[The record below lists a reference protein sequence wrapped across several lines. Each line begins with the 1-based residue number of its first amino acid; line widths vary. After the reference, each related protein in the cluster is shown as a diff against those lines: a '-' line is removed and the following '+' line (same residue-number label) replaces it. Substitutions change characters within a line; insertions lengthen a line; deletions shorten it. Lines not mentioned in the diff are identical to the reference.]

1 MDSYKY
7 IKFSERI
14 PGISITK
21 KSQDGGYFAVK
32 AAGGK
37 EQFIDSFTGPASKWF
52 PQTDQGLKDASA
64 YYKSLRPYVKDLP
77 NYKYQ
82 LPKYDTNYVGPQTN
96 VKKLLNGKLEYKN
109 SKGEITIQKAGESE
123 KNFLNRIK
131 KLGSQSMS
139 AGRGSQTAQTQSIR
153 QKVIDW
159 TNGWLSQ
166 NLSKYK
172 PKQVNNFVNDFK
184 KNWKQEAKKP
194 DYKKIAT
201 YNATNRAGFP
211 TVGTKS
217 EPFKIGNIV
226 VAEQKPEISYR
237 KIFFENKLNT
247 DADFKKSVD
256 DYFEFFAENK
266 QGQGNQF
273 LKIKPPPGAKDAMF
287 WLSPDS
293 GVTGVARADM
303 FAKIPG
309 YAELFRNYQDKF
321 NRANAENVNSLRI
334 LEKKLNLPRR
344 TLTNEMRR
352 EHRALAKIFDVK
364 QLPEELKLGYSIEH
378 TQGLAAAVKS
388 DNKNILKAAR
398 KDLAG
403 MSLAKNMGLGWGL
416 SGDSFERTRSA
427 YINNIQENL
436 LKNKNVTK
444 DVNNLNKMV
453 YSEYKDISSNKTPYS
468 IINNK
473 LQTSPI
479 SSATTQTD
487 RFGQYFNELSQN
499 PKAAPKLLEQI
510 TAKPELEKFIKEG
523 QGDIYSNLRKTLV
536 AAAEKNEGNIC
547 QLFRKEGGRI
557 GFATGSRC
565 VQQMEF
571 AFDNDPVKLSQDI
584 NKLPY
589 EEGPIN
595 KVKNSATKFLQSP
608 MLRGAGKFGAI
619 AAGGAVAAGFVK
631 QFMNDDPT
639 TYLSNEEQQKN
650 LLMDMVTGSLDDTP
664 QESPAIGDAYL
675 PALGA
680 ATVAGTAAVAPST
693 IDAVRGGALGAKKS
707 GITKTALKVLGK
719 GLTATQTPLGLL
731 ATEPLYLADQIQQGD
746 SLGEIA
752 TNPFN
757 YMGAAFVG
765 PATEFA
771 TKGGLS
777 PMIAKTMRLGI
788 SPNVLK
794 TVSRRFGLPG
804 LALSL
809 GISGYETY
817 DDFKN
822 KRGFFSDEE

>member
-1 MDSYKY
+1 MV
-7 IKFSERI
+7 FRA
-14 PGISITK
+14 T
-21 KSQDGGYFAVK
+21 
-32 AAGGK
+32 
-37 EQFIDSFTGPASKWF
+37 
-52 PQTDQGLKDASA
+52 
-64 YYKSLRPYVKDLP
+64 
-77 NYKYQ
+77 
-82 LPKYDTNYVGPQTN
+82 KYDPNYVGPQTN
-96 VKKLLNGKLEYKN
+96 VKRLLNGLLEHKN
-109 SKGEITIQKAGESE
+109 SKGEFTVQKVGESE
-123 KNFLNRIK
+123 KIFFERIK
-131 KLGSQSMS
+131 KLASES
-139 AGRGSQTAQTQSIR
+139 ARLGRTSQTAQTQSIR
-153 QKVIDW
+153 QKVLDW
-159 TNGWLSQ
+159 TDSWLSQ
-166 NLSKYK
+166 NLNKYK
-172 PKQVNNFVNDFK
+172 PRQVNKYIKDLK
-184 KNWKQEAKKP
+184 KDWKQEAKKI
-194 DYKKIAT
+194 DYKKIAN
-201 YNATNRAGFP
+201 YNATNPLGLP
-211 TVGTKS
+211 TVSIKNNFFKRGNIEIPVQKS
-217 EPFKIGNIV
+217 ETAF
-226 VAEQKPEISYR
+226 R
-237 KIFFENKLNT
+237 KMFFDDKLKN
-247 DADFKKSVD
+247 DANFKKSVD

-266 QGQGNQF
+266 KGQGNQF
-273 LKIKPPPGAKDAMF
+273 LKVKPPEGARDAMF

-293 GVTGVARADM
+293 GVTGVSRTDM
-303 FAKIPG
+303 FSKIPG
-309 YAELFRNYQDKF
+309 YAQLFRTYQDKF
-321 NRANAENVNSLRI
+321 SRANAENVKSLSI
-334 LEKKLNLPRR
+334 LEQKLNLPRR

-403 MSLAKNMGLGWGL
+403 MSLAKNMGLGWGI

-436 LKNKNVTK
+436 LKNKDVTK

-453 YSEYKDISSNKTPYS
+453 YSEYKDISNNKTPYS

-479 SSATTQTD
+479 SSATTQAD
-487 RFGQYFNELSQN
+487 RFGQYFNELAQN
-499 PKAAPKLLEQI
+499 KKAAPKLLEQV
-510 TAKPELEKFIKEG
+510 TEKPELEKFIKEG
-523 QGDIYSNLRKTLV
+523 KGDIYSSLRKTLV
-536 AAAEKNEGNIC
+536 TAAEKNEGNIC
-547 QLFRKEGGRI
+547 QLFRNEGGRI

-565 VQQMEF
+565 VQQMEM

-584 NKLPY
+584 NKLPD
-589 EEGPIN
+589 ERGPIN
-595 KVKNSATKFLQSP
+595 KVKSVATKFLQSP
-608 MLRGAGKFGAI
+608 MLRGAGKYGAI

-631 QFMNDDPT
+631 KFMNDDPT

-650 LLMDMVTGSLDDTP
+650 LLIDMVTGSLDDTP

-675 PALGA
+675 PTLGA

-771 TKGGLS
+771 TKGGLN

-788 SPNVLK
+788 SPSVLK